1 MIQVEPI
8 QAQAQ
13 TLIVDGIGNM
23 AINSR
28 GQVTTT
34 GLMNQSPGVNVRAP
48 DMSNLAQPKQPVR
61 QPEQVKQ
68 PVKTDQT
75 TIAQKGRSN
84 AITDE
89 DMAVLSPVLSPSV
102 VNVLRKLV
110 PKFGPFLAQAG
121 TGEENI
127 VLPRSIVVSYATR
140 MYGGNEDEAVQNF
153 VADLSSTQMGTNNV
167 PLDGTT
173 DQMSS
178 GMMTKNETQLP
189 EQDDSGVDV
198 NQDLV

>member
-1 MIQVEPI
+1 
-8 QAQAQ
+8 
-13 TLIVDGIGNM
+13 M
-23 AINSR
+23 AIDSR

-34 GLMNQSPGVNVRAP
+34 GLMNQGGTNVQVP
-48 DMSNLAQPKQPVR
+48 DMRNLTPPK

-68 PVKTDQT
+68 PVRTEQT
-75 TIAQKGRSN
+75 TPVQTATTGKSN

-89 DMAVLSPVLSPSV
+89 DMAVLKPVLSPSV
-102 VNVLRKLV
+102 IEVLRKLV

-121 TGEENI
+121 TGEENFI
-127 VLPRSIVVSYATR
+127 LPRSVVVNYAMR
-140 MYGGNEDEAVQNF
+140 NYGGNNEDEAMNSF
-153 VADLSSTQMGTNNV
+153 ISDLSNTQMDNTNV
-167 PLDGTT
+167 PLDNTT

-178 GMMTKNETQLP
+178 GMMTKNESQLP

>member
-1 MIQVEPI
+1 MSQVVLQEK
-8 QAQAQ
+8 
-13 TLIVDGIGNM
+13 VGNM
-23 AINSR
+23 AIDSR

-153 VADLSSTQMGTNNV
+153 VADLSSTQMDTNNV

-178 GMMTKNETQLP
+178 GMMTKNEPQLP

>member
-1 MIQVEPI
+1 MSQMVLQEK
-8 QAQAQ
+8 
-13 TLIVDGIGNM
+13 VGNM
-23 AINSR
+23 AIDSR

-153 VADLSSTQMGTNNV
+153 VADLSSTQMDTNNV

-178 GMMTKNETQLP
+178 GMMTKNEPQLP

>member
-153 VADLSSTQMGTNNV
+153 VADLSSTQMDTNNV

-178 GMMTKNETQLP
+178 GMMTKNEPQLP

>member
-1 MIQVEPI
+1 
-8 QAQAQ
+8 
-13 TLIVDGIGNM
+13 M
-23 AINSR
+23 AIDSR

-34 GLMNQSPGVNVRAP
+34 GLMNQGGTNVQVP
-48 DMSNLAQPKQPVR
+48 DMRNLTPPK

-84 AITDE
+84 EITDE
-89 DMAVLSPVLSPSV
+89 DMAVLKPVLSPSV

-110 PKFGPFLAQAG
+110 PKFAPFLAQAG

-127 VLPRSIVVSYATR
+127 VLPRSIIVNYATR

-153 VADLSSTQMGTNNV
+153 VADLSSTQMDTNNV
-167 PLDGTT
+167 PLDRTT
-173 DQMSS
+173 DQASS
-178 GMMTKNETQLP
+178 GMMAQPDLP
-189 EQDDSGVDV
+189 EQDDSGVDI